1 MKVKVPKKASKFA
14 VKRHRHKKFAG
25 NYQKKVGI
33 QQSTFNRVRI
43 YKDFTLYL
51 SSKSKLYYRDVSCKL
66 LT

>member
-1 MKVKVPKKASKFA
+1 MKVRVSKKACKFA

-25 NYQKKVGI
+25 NYQKKAGL
-33 QQSTFNRVRI
+33 QQSTFDRVRI
-43 YKDFTLYL
+43 YKDVMLYL